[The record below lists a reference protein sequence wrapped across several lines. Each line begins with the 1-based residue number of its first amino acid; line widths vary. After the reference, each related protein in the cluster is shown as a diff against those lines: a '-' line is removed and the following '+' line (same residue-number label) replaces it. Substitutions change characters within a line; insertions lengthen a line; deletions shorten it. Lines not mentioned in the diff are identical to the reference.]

1 MRPTPSSGFAAP
13 VPPAPVRPFFR
24 RRLDRAALRAMAIT
38 LALGLVDLGGGE
50 GVGLGAAW
58 AQVAPPVN
66 LGAAGLTVQARLWL
80 WDGTSWEA
88 ASVDGLTITDLGTG
102 EYTVA
107 GLPTATGDERYTLQ
121 LATAAAPA
129 AALAEY
135 TYGAVPGQRI
145 VWRQE
150 LELPPQPLT
159 FKRHDTYGSVSVVI
173 RRRLP
178 AAACEPETTVAFT
191 LINQA
196 TSAVAVDAATAELSN
211 CELDA
216 TTSTYG
222 ATLTYDW
229 QAGDLAAAGSY
240 LGEFTVCYA
249 VGSCH
254 TLPADNRLLLR
265 VLPDFDGQ

>member
-1 MRPTPSSGFAAP
+1 MATPTPRPALLEALGRTGAP
-13 VPPAPVRPFFR
+13 SPPVRRFFSGV
-24 RRLDRAALRAMAIT
+24 RAVVAISLT
-38 LALGLVDLGGGE
+38 LATLTLTPTP
-50 GVGLGAAW
+50 AA
-58 AQVAPPVN
+58 AFTTPPVN
-66 LGAAGLTVQARLWL
+66 LGAAGLTLELRLWQY
-80 WDGTSWEA
+80 DGSTWAA
-88 ASVDGLTITDLGTG
+88 ASTAGLSVDDLTTG
-102 EYTVA
+102 EYTVD
-107 GLPTATGDERYTLQ
+107 GLPTATGDERYL
-121 LATAAAPA
+121 LVVASAADEAS
-129 AALAEY
+129 ALAEY

-150 LELPPQPLT
+150 VELPPQPLT
-159 FKRHDTYGSVSVVI
+159 FKRNDTYGSVSVVI

-178 AAACEPETTVAFT
+178 AAACEPETTVVFT

-196 TSAVAVDAATAELSN
+196 TSVVAVDAATAELSD

-265 VLPDFDGQ
+265 VLPDFDGE